1 MLLDPLAGL
10 VDHGQ
15 RKVALARF
23 VGKVAVDRA
32 IGQLRD
38 RLAPQPLGPVPVIET
53 IAMST
58 AEGPTPSTPPA
69 APPASDQA
77 DADHGDAPGRDEL
90 VLPDYDHLPAA
101 HVVSKLASLTPKER
115 AAIERYELAH
125 RHRRTILGKIDQLR
139 ES

>member
-1 MLLDPLAGL
+1 MILDPLAGL
-10 VDHGQ
+10 VEFGR
-15 RKVALARF
+15 RKVAVARF

-32 IGQLRD
+32 IGQLRG
-38 RLAPQPLGPVPVIET
+38 RVTSPPRGAVPVIEA

-58 AEGPTPSTPPA
+58 AEDPPPPSPPPIADDGA
-69 APPASDQA
+69 APASD
-77 DADHGDAPGRDEL
+77 DL
-90 VLPDYDHLPAA
+90 VLPDYDHLPSA